1 MTENSILVE
10 IKKMLGISSDYRAF
24 DTDIIIYINSALSR
38 LLQLGVTPISGSNFQ
53 ITGDSEKWTDLFTDD
68 SKLNQIQ
75 TFIYLK
81 VKMLFDPPSSATT
94 SQSFESQI
102 KEVEWLLNVT
112 IEEKEVI

>member
-1 MTENSILVE
+1 MTEKSILTE
-10 IKKMLGISSDYRAF
+10 IKKMLGISEDYTAF

-38 LLQLGVTPISGSNFQ
+38 LLQLGIVPNSGSNFQ
-53 ITGDSEKWTDLFTDD
+53 ITGNSEKWTDLFNND

-81 VKMLFDPPSSATT
+81 VKMTFDPPSSATT
-94 SQSFESQI
+94 LQSFENQI
-102 KEVEWLLNVT
+102 KELEWLLNVT